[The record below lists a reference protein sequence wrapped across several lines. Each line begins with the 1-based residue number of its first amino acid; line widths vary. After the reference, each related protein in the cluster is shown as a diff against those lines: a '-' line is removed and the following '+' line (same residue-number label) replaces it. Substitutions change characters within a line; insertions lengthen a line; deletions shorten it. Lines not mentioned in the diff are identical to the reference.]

1 MGTLWG
7 FGAVGRCRECLSWL
21 DRRYQVVSRVCTAL
35 TGRAARVR
43 VLSLVVVVGVLAGC
57 HHGGEG
63 VKDVSTSGSATGARA
78 SQSPDDLP
86 LWEQPELL
94 AKYPVRAKKNP
105 DGSYDYSD
113 PKFENAD
120 LCKDL
125 PPHYWEKRGYRIEGS
140 KNIESATLKDCWLSD
155 HARDLSK
162 AISIGTDKNE
172 KRKVGGSLFKQY
184 HPGRFDKIIKGYSPT
199 GCIAFIETPIGRI
212 GFGYMD
218 DEEKM
223 SEAQLCEKARE
234 NLKKVSK

>member
-1 MGTLWG
+1 ME
-7 FGAVGRCRECLSWL
+7 GASYARHACL
-21 DRRYQVVSRVCTAL
+21 
-35 TGRAARVR
+35 R
-43 VLSLVVVVGVLAGC
+43 VLSVVVVVGVLAGC

-120 LCKDL
+120 LCKEVA
-125 PPHYWEKRGYRIEGS
+125 PKFWTQRGYTTDGS
-140 KNIESATLKDCWLSD
+140 DYSDVTTLKDCFVEDENKDVSTVI
-155 HARDLSK
+155 A
-162 AISIGTDKNE
+162 IGTDKK
-172 KRKVGGSLFKQY
+172 KRKDVAGRLFKQY
-184 HPGRFDKIIKGYSPT
+184 RPDRFDQIVDSLNSPA
-199 GCIAFIETPIGRI
+199 CVAYVETDIGRI
-212 GFGYMD
+212 GVLYGD
-218 DEEKM
+218 IEDTM